1 MVKAELA
8 GVPAAVSVRRMTL
21 LGEIRDFFGD
31 KRFIAGTVV
40 GLALLAGGYAI
51 SADGGGGGGPSADPG
66 SQLLSDQQS
75 VITEQMRK
83 DAQACAKGDKE
94 GTVGNAINMSLKIHL
109 EMATAMPNVE
119 QLFDVNADCFSGL
132 SSLIDLSFAIPS
144 LAVIISAAQ
153 NAVMAYAKKKI
164 CSAVSKVTGMVT
176 GPINQAIGQ
185 ANQYI
190 GALNGLSASLN
201 SGAGLAMLDPNLGAA
216 YNIGQSGN
224 YTTGQPFGD
233 KAQNG
238 VGDSTGGTGGGDQG
252 AGNYTKVQQLTQQL
266 GQMQASL
273 GPAQQSLG
281 QAQQAYNNCMATSGV
296 GGGSAACS
304 SAAAA
309 VDAAQRNVEN
319 VQNQITGLQNQI
331 NSLLSQGGT
340 ASAPGAAATFA
351 VSPAGTAVQPQ
362 QQNQSLTQKLTNLFQ

>member
-1 MVKAELA
+1 MVKAQLA
-8 GVPAAVSVRRMTL
+8 GAPATVPVGRKTL
-21 LGEIRDFFGD
+21 LGEVRDFFGD
-31 KRFIAGTVV
+31 KRFIAGTVL

-51 SADGGGGGGPSADPG
+51 SSDGGGGGPLADSG

-83 DAQACAKGDKE
+83 DAEACAKGDKE

-109 EMATAMPNVE
+109 EMATALPNVE

-144 LAVIISAAQ
+144 LATIISAAQ

-176 GPINQAIGQ
+176 APINQAIGK

-201 SGAGLAMLDPNLGAA
+201 NAAGLAMLDPDLGAA
-216 YNIGQSGN
+216 YNVGQSGN

-233 KAQNG
+233 KAQTG

-266 GQMQASL
+266 GQVQASL
-273 GPAQQSLG
+273 GPAQQALG
-281 QAQQAYNNCMATSGV
+281 QAQQSYNNCMATSGV
-296 GGGSAACS
+296 GGGSTACS
-304 SAAAA
+304 SQAVA
-309 VDAAQRNVEN
+309 VDAAQRNVES
-319 VQNQITGLQNQI
+319 VQNQITALQNQI
-331 NSLLSQGGT
+331 NGLLSQGGT
-340 ASAPGAAATFA
+340 AAAPSASATFA
-351 VSPAGTAVQPQ
+351 VSPAGSAVQPQ
-362 QQNQSLTQKLTNLFQ
+362 QQNQTLTQKLTNLFQ